1 MANKQMVKRSRQ
13 SFTRLA
19 RFFNQL
25 MREQLTCGPVTVQ
38 QCYTL
43 EALADGPLSMKDL
56 AAEVALHQS
65 TLTRVVEKLEKQS
78 LVQRTRKSDNQRSV
92 EVRLTEAG
100 RQTYVFLDV
109 AGSQMISGLLDLIP
123 KERRGAIV
131 DAMEE
136 LASLLNPN
144 NDAFQKL
151 LQGCRCR
158 ITGGIDNN
166 SGTDLHGFNK
176 QSNMG
181 FKLPWNQTELERRRN
196 CHKDSKTQSQT
207 FG

>member
-1 MANKQMVKRSRQ
+1 MASKQLVKRSRQ

-43 EALADGPLSMKDL
+43 ETLNKGPLSMKDL

-65 TLTRVVEKLEKQS
+65 TLTRVVEKLEKQK

-92 EVRLTEAG
+92 EVRLTDAG
-100 RQTYVFLDV
+100 RQTYEFLDT
-109 AGSQMISGLLDLIP
+109 AGSQMISDLLDLIP
-123 KERRGAIV
+123 RERQNAIV

-136 LASLLNPN
+136 VANLLNPSN
-144 NDAFQKL
+144 EEFLNL
-151 LQGCRCR
+151 LQGCRC
-158 ITGGIDNN
+158 GMSESMDKN
-166 SGTDLHGFNK
+166 
-176 QSNMG
+176 
-181 FKLPWNQTELERRRN
+181 
-196 CHKDSKTQSQT
+196 
-207 FG
+207 